1 LTAPSP
7 ARAVRSAGAE
17 GGAAL
22 HAGLLGADSAA
33 GDSALA
39 RPVAS
44 PKASS
49 SIHAVLAR
57 GAMLFDA
64 APALRRGSGDACS
77 TESRAHQNTF
87 DTSEQR
93 PRRRISPT
101 FGPLE
106 PPADASH
113 RLPRRVEP
121 SNAGVGIR
129 ARAARGAADKAAA
142 STTSSMRTR
151 PNKRCAGTRTYSSA
165 DVFQRSHSEGQ
176 QYEHGPPTV
185 RYSCLIRWVRGQR
198 SDLRCLLLL
207 TRFST
212 ESPPGIPCTRPVHVL
227 SWAPG

>member
-1 LTAPSP
+1 MRLTAPSP

-17 GGAAL
+17 GGATL

-93 PRRRISPT
+93 PRRRTGRISPT

-165 DVFQRSHSEGQ
+165 
-176 QYEHGPPTV
+176 
-185 RYSCLIRWVRGQR
+185 LIPKVNSTSMGLPQFATAA
-198 SDLRCLLLL
+198 LLGGCVVNEATCVACCCSRVSLL
-207 TRFST
+207 KALL
-212 ESPPGIPCTRPVHVL
+212 EYHAQGLCTC
-227 SWAPG
+227 